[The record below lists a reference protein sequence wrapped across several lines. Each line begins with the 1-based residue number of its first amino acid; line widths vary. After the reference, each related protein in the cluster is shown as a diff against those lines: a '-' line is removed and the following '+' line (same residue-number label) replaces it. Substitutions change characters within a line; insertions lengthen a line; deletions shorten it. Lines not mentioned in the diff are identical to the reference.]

1 MRHASSART
10 SQTRPW
16 TLRRLT
22 AILLGCSLAA
32 STPPWRIFAQEALSC
47 SVNGFCL
54 SGNLTNLLGLPNGTL
69 NIVGYEPWDHVV
81 QLPKA
86 GIPLAPELAAAASAW
101 VPLEAE
107 ARAFLSALHGVPNDF
122 RLPHTAASDVR
133 TTMLLRLV
141 AIAKKQADGS
151 SLTNTEADA
160 LDAFVDLIVARRVL
174 IAQKAVDEYRRWESD
189 PCHYTVPV
197 MPDGRSF
204 GFEQYDPGPGCGL
217 PGASLAGPPRPP
229 TADQFKAYGAAVAL
243 APFISGDRDAALRQ
257 FDESL
262 AVAVAVLSAAL
273 VAGVAAV
280 LAVSSTAVAGTV
292 AAMVGSAATF
302 AFFSSSLVSTA
313 GAFVSLGI
321 VGASVAASVPA
332 FIIIAAV
339 VAAVYVIQFTEDQ
352 SVFPELAEALHEAHH
367 RPSVWSMSQDPVTY
381 GELVTTFLIP
391 TSPDWTDEE
400 RAGAAAAMLGPSQR
414 GPGDPRFLVDG
425 TLQDTIVT
433 RNADGALQE
442 TFMSQGWFVTRTRGA
457 NNAWGPWQWKLT
469 LSYRSG
475 VLQEQLTRIAGIQP
489 AGFIDARRSDTGLP
503 PPAVKTAQLFILD
516 ETFQSKTVTWAGNRS
531 PVLAPTVSQQPTV
544 GVPVLFKA
552 NASEPDANDTVV
564 AIRWYIEDPTF
575 DPIRKSFDECSFTPP
590 RRVDPLTGFVYQCP
604 WKLLEDNAGAG
615 VQYVYARP
623 GTWGVRVMALD
634 SEGGV
639 GSQQF
644 TVNIGNLAPELV
656 ITQIPFFALP
666 PDVPTVAE
674 GQEASITGT
683 VNYPGLGDG
692 SWGALTTLVI
702 DWGDGQVTKRAYP
715 CSAATLVD
723 SDQTFI
729 PSDRT
734 CLIDVGSGGAAFRY
748 VPVPGDPPLPTG
760 PWAFS
765 MKHVYTHRPDTPI
778 PTPAQVK
785 VYAVTTLNSRSDTM
799 RYSVTVVGVAP
810 IFESAPIC
818 EFIPFGGVPPF
829 FLQCVRAAADH
840 RTVPL
845 GASVDLRGRIYDL
858 SGATHFVK
866 VLWGDGTS
874 SAHPAGCTAPGCP
887 GFETPWLNAT
897 TSGDAFAPKYLGF
910 THRYETTGTYN
921 VTLEVND
928 GAANG
933 KATYTTAAT
942 VFGVTTPSG
951 PIDVRAGEAVTYT
964 YSSLAPAGFTA
975 EPTPTCEGGT
985 ATNLTP
991 SSFSCVFDD
1000 VGAATPAKVK
1010 LSAVIAGYTFD
1021 HELDV
1026 TVRPRA
1032 TTISPLDGPT
1042 VVTAG
1047 TVHTYTFTASFSP
1060 LGGFALFAP
1069 SCGQHATMP
1078 HSSNTSITCRFNAV
1092 TSPSETKVGVSVS
1105 APGGSATS
1113 SLAVTVLPDTAPPV
1127 LSLPGGLVRNSTSH
1141 LGAVVTFGATA
1152 EDVVSGPAAVTC
1164 TPQSGAVFAIGTS
1177 TVSCAAGDWV
1187 GNVAHGSFQVT
1198 VIDVTPP
1205 TLSLPP
1211 SQVLDAT
1218 GPSGAVATFVA
1229 TASDAVPANPPVT
1242 CLPPSGSTFPIGT
1255 TTVGCAA
1262 TDAAGNL
1269 ASGQFTITVQGPLQQ
1284 IDALE
1289 EYVGS
1294 LDADVTAK
1302 TALAALLKSAETA
1315 VAADRPNACS
1325 QLAAVAKLA
1334 AEVRGSK
1341 LTAEQVDRILKDVA
1355 RIRAVLGC

>member
-1 MRHASSART
+1 MV
-10 SQTRPW
+10 
-16 TLRRLT
+16 
-22 AILLGCSLAA
+22 LGCSLAV
-32 STPPWRIFAQEALSC
+32 STQPWRLAAQEALNC

-86 GIPLAPELAAAASAW
+86 GIPLGPELATAASAW

-107 ARAFLSALHGVPNDF
+107 ARAYLSALHGVPNDF
-122 RLPHTAASDVR
+122 RLPHAAASDVR
-133 TTMLLRLV
+133 TTMLLRLI
-141 AIAKKQADGS
+141 AIAKQRADGS

-160 LDAFVDLIVARRVL
+160 LDAFVDLIVARRVF

-197 MPDGRSF
+197 MPDGQSF

-243 APFISGDRDAALRQ
+243 APFISGDRDAALRE

-262 AVAVAVLSAAL
+262 AIAVAVLSAAV
-273 VAGVAAV
+273 VAGVTAV
-280 LAVSSTAVAGTV
+280 LAASTAAVAGTIS
-292 AAMVGSAATF
+292 AIVGSASLF
-302 AFFSSSLVSTA
+302 AFFSSSVVPSA
-313 GAFVSLGI
+313 GAFVSLGV
-321 VGASVAASVPA
+321 VGASAAATVPA
-332 FIIIAAV
+332 IIIIAAV
-339 VAAVYVIQFTEDQ
+339 VAAVYIIQFTEDQ
-352 SVFPELAEALHEAHH
+352 SVLPELAEALNEAHH
-367 RPSVWSMSQDPVTY
+367 RPSVWSMAQDPVTY

-400 RAGAAAAMLGPSQR
+400 RAGAAAAMVGPSQR
-414 GPGDPRFLVDG
+414 GRGDARFMVDG
-425 TLQDTIVT
+425 TLRDTIFT
-433 RNADGALQE
+433 WNRDGLLQE
-442 TFMSQGWFVTRTRGA
+442 TFMSEGWFVTRTRA
-457 NNAWGPWQWKLT
+457 ADNLWGPWHWALT
-469 LSYRSG
+469 IDYRSG
-475 VLQEQLTRIAGIQP
+475 VLAEQLTRIAGIQP
-489 AGFIDARRSDTGLP
+489 GGFIDARRNDTGSP
-503 PPAVKTAQLFILD
+503 PPAVKTTELFILD
-516 ETFQSKTVTWAGNRS
+516 ETFQSRTVAWAGNRP
-531 PVLAPTVSQQPTV
+531 PVLAPTVSEQPTV

-552 NASEPDANDTVV
+552 NASDPDAANTIV

-604 WKLLEDNAGAG
+604 WELVEDNTGAGA
-615 VQYVYARP
+615 QHVYARP

-674 GQEASITGT
+674 GQEAWITGT
-683 VNYPGLGDG
+683 VNFPGLGDG

-715 CSAATLVD
+715 CSAATLIE

-729 PSDRT
+729 PSDRH
-734 CLIDVGSGGAAFRY
+734 CLIGVGSGEAAFTY
-748 VPVPGDPPLPTG
+748 VPVPGDPPLPSG

-765 MKHVYTHRPDTPI
+765 MPHVYTHRPDSPI

-785 VYAVTTLNSRSDTM
+785 VYAVTTLNSRSDTK
-799 RYSVTVVGVAP
+799 RYSVTVTGLPP

-818 EFIPFGGVPPF
+818 PFIPFGEV
-829 FLQCVRAAADH
+829 QCQRAAADH

-845 GASVDLRGRIYDL
+845 GASVDLRGRIVDL
-858 SGATHFVK
+858 PDATHFVK

-874 SAHPAGCTAPGCP
+874 SAHPPGCTAPGCP
-887 GFETPWLNAT
+887 GFETPWLGAT
-897 TSGDAFAPKYLGF
+897 ATDGAFPAKYLGF
-910 THRYETTGTYN
+910 TRQYETLGTHT
-921 VTLEVND
+921 VTLEVHD

-933 KATYTTAAT
+933 KVTYTTAAT

-951 PIDVRAGEAVTYT
+951 PAEVRAGEAVTYT
-964 YSSLAPAGFTA
+964 YSSLAPGGSTA
-975 EPTPTCEGGT
+975 DATATCGGGT
-985 ATNLTP
+985 ASNVTS
-991 SSFSCVFDD
+991 SSFTCVFDD
-1000 VGAATPAKVK
+1000 VGTETPVKVK
-1010 LSAVIAGYTFD
+1010 LQGIIAGFTFD
-1021 HELDV
+1021 RELDV
-1026 TVRPRA
+1026 TVGPRA
-1032 TTISPLDGPT
+1032 TTISPLEGPA

-1047 TVHTYTFTASFSP
+1047 TVHTYTFTASYSP

-1092 TSPSETKVGVSVS
+1092 SVPSETEVGVSVS

-1113 SLAVTVLPDTAPPV
+1113 SRAVTVLPDTAPPV
-1127 LSLPGGLVRNSTSH
+1127 LSLPGNLVHNSTSN

-1152 EDVVSGPAAVTC
+1152 EDVVSGPAAITC
-1164 TPQSGAVFAIGTS
+1164 TPQSGAVFPIGTS

-1198 VIDVTPP
+1198 VVDVTPP
-1205 TLSLPP
+1205 TLALPP

-1229 TASDAVPANPPVT
+1229 TATDAVPANPAVS
-1242 CLPPSGSTFPIGT
+1242 CLPASGSIFPIGT
-1255 TTVGCAA
+1255 TTVGCTAP
-1262 TDAAGNL
+1262 DAAGNL
-1269 ASGQFTITVQGPLQQ
+1269 ASGQFTITVLGPLTQ

-1289 EYVGS
+1289 EYVAS
-1294 LDADVTAK
+1294 LDADVTIK
-1302 TALAALLKSAETA
+1302 DALAAVLRSVKTA
-1315 VAADRPNACS
+1315 VAADRPSACS
-1325 QLAAVAKLA
+1325 QLAAVAKVA
-1334 AEVRGSK
+1334 SEAGGSK
-1341 LTAEQVDRILKDVA
+1341 LTAEQANRILADVG